1 MNPTTGGAGCC
12 ARAASGQR
20 SDESATLPSPAM
32 NSRRFTDH
40 LVGGGQKRFW
50 DGKAEGFGGFEV
62 ESQLDFY
69 GLLDRQIGWFLAFED
84 AALPGCRRPRSRLR
98 DGGRDRLRGLAAD
111 LIGSPRTDTRAPRS
125 DPQASRFPSEP
136 GETERSCSCSHL
148 QRIGG

>member
-20 SDESATLPSPAM
+20 SDEAAALPSPAM

-69 GLLDRQIGWFLAFED
+69 GLLDRQIGWFLALENAPGID
-84 AALPGCRRPRSRLR
+84 ASLVHPIAAAASIAHQAASQGELTVLV
-98 DGGRDRLRGLAAD
+98 DRG
-111 LIGSPRTDTRAPRS
+111 
-125 DPQASRFPSEP
+125 
-136 GETERSCSCSHL
+136 
-148 QRIGG
+148 